1 MARDSKIVHVD
12 EGSDLARLLEEAD
25 ATSLRLMKGGVT
37 YRLTRE
43 GNDPWADYDPEAA
56 RAGMH
61 DAAGHFSAEQA
72 EELKA
77 YVYRARQQG
86 TRPANRP

>member
-1 MARDSKIVHVD
+1 MTRGSKIVHVD
-12 EGSDLARLLEEAD
+12 EDSDLARLLEEVG
-25 ATSLRLMKGGVT
+25 TMPLRLVKGGVT

-43 GNDPWADYDPEAA
+43 GNDPWADYDPEAV
-56 RAGMH
+56 RAGMRA
-61 DAAGHFSAEQA
+61 AAGQFSTEKA

-77 YVYRARQQG
+77 YVYRAREEG